1 MTYLKRLF
9 PYLKRYKKKLIY
21 GFIVITL
28 SAVFTNL
35 IPLVISRA
43 IDEIKNSTGDLY
55 LLNYAL
61 LTVGFA
67 AVSGVFL
74 YLTRQLIIV
83 VSREIENDLRNDF
96 LEHILVQDQQY
107 FHYHPTGDLM
117 ALATNDITAVRNFLG
132 PGIMYTAET
141 FINFTI
147 AISLMVSFNAELALI
162 AVVPIPLISYVVYR
176 IGKSINYKFELVQ
189 QEFSALTTKVQEN
202 LSGIKV
208 VKAYVRESSET
219 DSFREISESYK
230 KKNLE
235 LAKVQSFSYPIMFL
249 LTGFSVIIVL
259 YAGGNKIINNELTIG
274 QLTAFII
281 YLGLLTWPIISLGWI
296 INLTQRAEASMKRL
310 CEVFD
315 SKPGIGDPE
324 ACRKNSVDCYNNN
337 LSGNKPIRN
346 KLSGNIEFRNVNF
359 RYHINFPYV
368 LRNINLKINAGE
380 TIGIIGH
387 TGAGKTTLVNLI
399 SRLFDIE
406 EGELL
411 IDGIPVKQYLLDNL
425 RSSIGYVP
433 QETFLFSDTIEN
445 NIAYSEKNF
454 DKDKV
459 INAAKISQIYK
470 DVDSFPKR
478 FETILGE
485 RGINLSGG
493 QKQRTSIARAVAADP
508 DIIILDDAFSAV
520 DTYTEEEILKG
531 LNDVLKEKTTILISH
546 RISTLKN
553 SDRIIV
559 FKEGCIAEEG
569 THDELIL
576 QNGIYADIYMK
587 QLLEEELKDID

>member
-1 MTYLKRLF
+1 MIYLRRLL
-9 PYLKRYKKKLIY
+9 PYLKRYRKMLAI
-21 GFIVITL
+21 GFVVITL

-35 IPLVISRA
+35 IPFVISKA
-43 IDEIKNSTGDLY
+43 IDRIKDHTEGTS

-67 AVSGVFL
+67 VISGVFL
-74 YLTRQLIIV
+74 YLTRQMIIV

-96 LEHILVQDQQY
+96 FAHILQQDQQY
-107 FHYHPTGDLM
+107 FHFHPTGDIM
-117 ALATNDITAVRNFLG
+117 ALATNDISAVRNFLG

-141 FINFTI
+141 FINFSM
-147 AISLMVSFNAELALI
+147 AISLMFSFNAELTLI
-162 AVVPIPLISYVVYR
+162 AIVPIPLISYVVYR
-176 IGKSINYKFELVQ
+176 IGKSINYKFERVQ
-189 QEFSALTTKVQEN
+189 EQFSDLTTRAQEN

-208 VKAYVRESSET
+208 VKAYVREESET
-219 DSFREISESYK
+219 EGFKKISAEYM

-259 YAGGNKIINNELTIG
+259 YFGGNKIISGELTIG
-274 QLTAFII
+274 ELTAFII

-315 SKPGIGDPE
+315 SKPGIENPDTESTSAGTDDGVSE
-324 ACRKNSVDCYNNN
+324 K
-337 LSGNKPIRN
+337 IR
-346 KLSGNIEFRNVNF
+346 GEIEFRNVNF
-359 RYHINFPYV
+359 RYHHNFPYV
-368 LRNINLKINAGE
+368 LKNVNVKIKAGE

-387 TGAGKTTLVNLI
+387 TGSGKTTLINLI
-399 SRLFDIE
+399 SRLFDID

-411 IDGIPVKQYLLDNL
+411 VDGKSVKQYDLNRL
-425 RSSIGYVP
+425 RTSIGAVP

-445 NIAYSEKNF
+445 NIANAENIF
-454 DKDKV
+454 NKDKV
-459 INAAKISQIYK
+459 VTAAKISQIYK
-470 DVDSFPKR
+470 DVDKFPGR
-478 FETILGE
+478 FDTMLGE

-493 QKQRTSIARAVAADP
+493 QKQRTSIARAIAADP
-508 DIIILDDAFSAV
+508 EILILDDAFSAV

-531 LNDVLKEKTTILISH
+531 LKEVMNGRTTILISH

-553 SDRIIV
+553 ADRIIV
-559 FKEGCIAEEG
+559 LKEGSVAEEG
-569 THDELIL
+569 THEELVKKE
-576 QNGIYADIYMK
+576 GIYADIYLK
-587 QLLEEELKDID
+587 QLLEEELKELE

>member
-1 MTYLKRLF
+1 MTYLKRLI
-9 PYLKRYKKKLIY
+9 PYLKRYKKKLIT
-21 GFIVITL
+21 GFMVITL

-35 IPLVISRA
+35 IPFVISRA
-43 IDEIKNSTGDLY
+43 IDQIKNNTGDFS

-67 AVSGVFL
+67 LISGIFL
-74 YLTRQLIIV
+74 YLTRQMIIV
-83 VSREIENDLRNDF
+83 VSREIENDIRNDF

-107 FHYHPTGDLM
+107 FHFHPTGDIM
-117 ALATNDITAVRNFLG
+117 ALATNDISAVRNFLG

-141 FINFTI
+141 LINFTM
-147 AISLMVSFNAELALI
+147 AISLMLSFNAELTLI

-189 QEFSALTTKVQEN
+189 EEFSALTTKAQEN

-208 VKAYVRESSET
+208 VKAYVRENSET
-219 DSFREISESYK
+219 ESFRKISESYK

-259 YAGGNKIINNELTIG
+259 YAGGNKIISNELTIG

-315 SKPGIGDPE
+315 SKPSIGDPE
-324 ACRKNSVDCYNNN
+324 ACRKNPGECID
-337 LSGNKPIRN
+337 KKI
-346 KLSGNIEFRNVNF
+346 SGNIEFRNVNF
-359 RYHINFPYV
+359 RYLNNYPYV

-387 TGAGKTTLVNLI
+387 TGSGKTTLVNLI
-399 SRLFDIE
+399 SRLFDIK
-406 EGELL
+406 EGVLL
-411 IDGIPVKQYLLDNL
+411 IDDIPVKQYLLDDL

-459 INAAKISQIYK
+459 IYAAKISQIYK
-470 DVDSFPKR
+470 DVNGFPKR
-478 FETILGE
+478 FDTILGE

-493 QKQRTSIARAVAADP
+493 QKQRTSIARAVTADP
-508 DIIILDDAFSAV
+508 EILILDDAFSAV

-531 LNDVLKEKTTILISH
+531 LKEVLKGRTTILISH

-559 FKEGCIAEEG
+559 LKEGSIAEEG
-569 THDELIL
+569 THDDLIL
-576 QNGIYADIYMK
+576 KNGIYADIYLK
-587 QLLEEELKDID
+587 QLLEDELKEID